1 MSEEER
7 KIALKMSSRAE
18 GSLSYLKD
26 GCSKKLDHF
35 RVDEKGTLYY

>member
-18 GSLSYLKD
+18 GVKFTITFEGWLFQKA
-26 GCSKKLDHF
+26 
-35 RVDEKGTLYY
+35 